1 MLFRSEIGNAELQK
15 YHYKALRDDPEY
27 LMDFKLGILR
37 EELMMQMPRMPDIS
51 GIEQRLEQLERDMAE
66 LKGRKVIYRYY
77 QLLIGKPDRQQWI

>member
-1 MLFRSEIGNAELQK
+1 MAEIGNAELQQ
-15 YHYKALRDDPEY
+15 YHYKALREDPEY

-51 GIEQRLEQLERDMAE
+51 GIEQRLEQLERDIAE

-77 QLLIGKPDRQQWI
+77 QPLIGKTDRQQWI